1 MKKLI
6 LLFALSLIFTLQNSA
21 QNTVI
26 TMTGSGDTVKDAGT
40 DYVQLQVKKWYKSVS
55 IQAIATKVGGT
66 VAGTALLQGSN
77 DGLNFLD
84 MNTDTLQLTDITTNT
99 KVWVVNGSPYS
110 WYRITYL
117 GVGTDTFKIAGYL
130 LANAP
135 YVGAATNVV
144 SNLKSSYGLNSDT
157 VVNSAT
163 NTLLIAVQQGY
174 ESVSIQAV
182 VTKISGTAG
191 GTVTLQGSNNG
202 INYVTVST
210 GYLENVATG
219 TPYTTGGGATLTV
232 LNQTTTSK
240 LFTLIGSP
248 YKYYRLSYTGTG
260 TMSCS
265 LKGYLLANK

>member
-6 LLFALSLIFTLQNSA
+6 SLFVLSLLFTLQIFA
-21 QNTVI
+21 QNAVI

-40 DYVQLQVKKWYKSVS
+40 DYVQLQVQRYYKSVS
-55 IQAIATKVGGT
+55 IQAVATKVGGT
-66 VAGTALLQGSN
+66 VDGTALLQGSN
-77 DGLNFLD
+77 DGTNFVN
-84 MNTDTLQLTDITTNT
+84 MNTDTLDLTDVTTNT
-99 KVWVVNGSPYS
+99 KIWVVNGSPYS
-110 WYRITYL
+110 RYRITFL

-130 LANAP
+130 LPNSP
-135 YVGAATNVV
+135 GGSINSVK
-144 SNLKSSYGLNSDT
+144 NLKSSYQLNSDT

-163 NTLLIAVQQGY
+163 NTLLIKVQGGY
-174 ESVSIQAV
+174 QSVSIHAV

-202 INYVTVST
+202 INFVTVST

-219 TPYTTGGGATLTV
+219 TPFTTGGDATLTV
-232 LNQTTTSK
+232 LDQSVTGK

-248 YKYYRLSYTGTG
+248 YQYYRLSYTGTG

-265 LKGYLLANK
+265 LKGYILTQN